1 MLAATRR
8 VCAGEAPQGT
18 TLIERLVPRCVAAV
32 EAWGEIDD
40 AKLFPE
46 EELVVQAALPARRAE
61 FTTARACARRA
72 LGQLGAPAGAIPAGG
87 AGEPHWPAGYLG
99 SITHCRGYRA
109 SAVARS
115 QDARA
120 LGIDAEPDLP
130 LPRGVLRRIALP
142 AELLDVNERRAGS
155 YAANRDCL
163 LFCAKEAALKAWFP
177 LTGRRLGL
185 KRILVAI
192 DYEAQTLTAS
202 QNDPGVPPH
211 LAPPLLRGAWQ
222 AACGLITVAFTLR

>member
-1 MLAATRR
+1 MI
-8 VCAGEAPQGT
+8 E
-18 TLIERLVPRCVAAV
+18 TLLPGCVAAV
-32 EAWGEIDD
+32 EAFGDIND

-46 EELVVQAALPARRAE
+46 EELVVAAALPARRAE

-72 LGQLGAPAGAIPAGG
+72 LGQLGAPEGAIPAGG
-87 AGEPHWPAGYLG
+87 SGEPRWPAGYLG

-130 LPRGVLRRIALP
+130 LPGGVLGRIALP

-155 YAANRDCL
+155 SAANRDRL

-177 LTGRRLGL
+177 LTGRSFGL
-185 KRILVAI
+185 KRISVAI
-192 DYEAQTLTAS
+192 DYPTHTLTAS
-202 QNDPGVPPH
+202 PNDPGVPPH
-211 LAPPLLRGAWQ
+211 LAPPALRGAWQ
-222 AACGLITVAFTLR
+222 TARGLITVAFTLR